1 MSFTSFAFLFFLPV
15 VFVVYWILQSHLRL
29 QNLWV
34 VIASYVFYSWWDV
47 RFLLLIIITS
57 CSSYGSALL
66 ISRNPSRRGLILWL
80 NILLNLGILACF
92 KYYNFFADSLRDIG
106 ETIGVDFSI
115 PELSIILPVG
125 ISFYT
130 FQSLGYVLDVYRG
143 KAKPAT
149 DIIAFLAFVSF
160 FPQLVAGPIER
171 ATSLLPQMLSRRYFN
186 RNDAVDGLRQ
196 TLWGVFKK
204 MVIADSCAMAVNQ
217 VWDTWQ
223 DATGTM
229 LLMGMLLFT
238 FQIYCDFSGYSD
250 IAIGVSKLFGIRLCD
265 NFRCPYFSRNMT
277 EFWRRWHISLMTWF
291 RDYVYIPLG
300 GSHGGKGRTIVNIFV
315 VFLLSGLWHGANWT
329 FVTWGFYHAFLLVLL
344 LLFNRKKQR
353 YDDPASFRQLPS
365 VLLTLTLVAI
375 GWVIFRSDSVND
387 GVAYLVRMFCLLP
400 SVCITDLVM
409 GKVALILCSCLMIVE
424 WLTRY
429 RRYALDFSPTGIF
442 RKPVCRWLL
451 YYVLLL
457 MIILMHGDEQMFVY
471 FQF

>member
-1 MSFTSFAFLFFLPV
+1 
-15 VFVVYWILQSHLRL
+15 
-29 QNLWV
+29 
-34 VIASYVFYSWWDV
+34 
-47 RFLLLIIITS
+47 
-57 CSSYGSALL
+57 
-66 ISRNPSRRGLILWL
+66 
-80 NILLNLGILACF
+80 
-92 KYYNFFADSLRDIG
+92 
-106 ETIGVDFSI
+106 
-115 PELSIILPVG
+115 
-125 ISFYT
+125 
-130 FQSLGYVLDVYRG
+130 
-143 KAKPAT
+143 
-149 DIIAFLAFVSF
+149 
-160 FPQLVAGPIER
+160 
-171 ATSLLPQMLSRRYFN
+171 
-186 RNDAVDGLRQ
+186 
-196 TLWGVFKK
+196 
-204 MVIADSCAMAVNQ
+204 
-217 VWDTWQ
+217 
-223 DATGTM
+223 
-229 LLMGMLLFT
+229 
-238 FQIYCDFSGYSD
+238 
-250 IAIGVSKLFGIRLCD
+250 
-265 NFRCPYFSRNMT
+265 MT

-387 GVAYLVRMFCLLP
+387 GVAYLVRMFSLLP

>member
-1 MSFTSFAFLFFLPV
+1 
-15 VFVVYWILQSHLRL
+15 
-29 QNLWV
+29 
-34 VIASYVFYSWWDV
+34 
-47 RFLLLIIITS
+47 
-57 CSSYGSALL
+57 
-66 ISRNPSRRGLILWL
+66 
-80 NILLNLGILACF
+80 
-92 KYYNFFADSLRDIG
+92 
-106 ETIGVDFSI
+106 
-115 PELSIILPVG
+115 
-125 ISFYT
+125 
-130 FQSLGYVLDVYRG
+130 
-143 KAKPAT
+143 
-149 DIIAFLAFVSF
+149 
-160 FPQLVAGPIER
+160 
-171 ATSLLPQMLSRRYFN
+171 
-186 RNDAVDGLRQ
+186 
-196 TLWGVFKK
+196 

-387 GVAYLVRMFCLLP
+387 GVAYLVRMFSLLP
-400 SVCITDLVM
+400 SVCIKDLVM